1 MSVLKSGIL
10 KLRCRSEIHCNLYSP
25 LLIQHFTLQL
35 TIKVTDVNDN
45 PPKFDLPDY
54 QAHNIDEDIPIGSSI
69 LRVRIVIIGIQKLVI
84 YSNVDL

>member
-1 MSVLKSGIL
+1 M
-10 KLRCRSEIHCNLYSP
+10 
-25 LLIQHFTLQL
+25 FQL

-69 LRVRIVIIGIQKLVI
+69 LRVNVLFAFFLLLVLSYTMSKVNKNHFLPSLFIQAMITII
-84 YSNVDL
+84 

>member
-1 MSVLKSGIL
+1 M
-10 KLRCRSEIHCNLYSP
+10 
-25 LLIQHFTLQL
+25 TLMLFCFHPQL

-69 LRVRIVIIGIQKLVI
+69 LRVSRHMV
-84 YSNVDL
+84 Y

>member
-1 MSVLKSGIL
+1 MIY
-10 KLRCRSEIHCNLYSP
+10 ETFSP
-25 LLIQHFTLQL
+25 VSSFVYPLQL

-69 LRVRIVIIGIQKLVI
+69 LRVRIKMLLFKI
-84 YSNVDL
+84 N